1 MQQQQDMNFDLLAVF
16 NAESDADAAETK
28 LHKEGFGED
37 EVFRMTAGSV
47 SGGQFRE
54 HGPNRDRA
62 SVFLQTTRSGPNPAT
77 VILLAVIFGVAAAAG
92 RALIGASAPRL
103 VMTTIDGQRI
113 DLGEL
118 YGRKAVYLKFWA
130 TWCVPCREQMPHFEQ
145 TYRTAGAGLAVI
157 AINSGFNDTLAE
169 VRDYRRRMGLTMPI
183 VLDDGR
189 LGAAFN
195 LRVTPQ
201 HIIIG
206 RDGRI
211 LYDCHLA
218 DAALEDALRTAR
230 SAASAGAP
238 AAAASGPVPP
248 PALRHYRI
256 GDRVPELAVTTLDGQ
271 PFPLATP
278 GQPTVLAFLSPWCES
293 YLATSRPQLA
303 SDCRLA
309 REQLQAHFAS
319 DPAHRW
325 LGVASGLWASP
336 EDLASYRDEYHLT
349 IPLTLDESGRLF
361 REFRVMTV
369 PTLLLI
375 DGKGRLVRRVTG
387 ATAGSPEGLRTLLA
401 GGG

>member
-1 MQQQQDMNFDLLAVF
+1 VRTLLRWSALLVLLWPAAVLATDSPSG
-16 NAESDADAAETK
+16 AE
-28 LHKEGFGED
+28 
-37 EVFRMTAGSV
+37 R
-47 SGGQFRE
+47 
-54 HGPNRDRA
+54 
-62 SVFLQTTRSGPNPAT
+62 
-77 VILLAVIFGVAAAAG
+77 AAAAG

-145 TYRTAGAGLAVI
+145 TYRTAGTGLAVI

-201 HIIIG
+201 HIVIG

-211 LYDCHLA
+211 LYVGHLA

-230 SAASAGAP
+230 SGASAGAP
-238 AAAASGPVPP
+238 AAAASGPVPA
-248 PALRHYRI
+248 PAPRHYRI